1 MEQKYKIPPNSLKID
16 ELGFLK
22 LLKLTKKFSETQK
35 LKILENIPSMK
46 QWQFDDLYD
55 DLKKEKRNISLTD
68 IVPETKDKYSLN
80 NFKKFIDS
88 KVVGQKDAKEKLI
101 LAYYEHLIIKKED
114 DNYLKPNALL
124 IGPTGSGKTY
134 MAYLL
139 AKYTNKPFI
148 TANAANMVSA
158 GYVGTRLDD
167 ILTRLYI
174 NSDRNLEKAQ
184 NGIILIDEFDKM
196 IDHESHNSVG
206 GVELQQ
212 EFLKLIEGGKHI
224 CKAGLDRDASRI
236 EIKTDNILFIFSGA
250 FVKIND
256 IVKKRHKNKNL
267 GFKSHETNKNI
278 EINKEKHILH
288 TDIIKYGIIPELV
301 GRIQSI
307 GILDKLSE
315 NDLFNILKNTENP
328 YLNSLNKFFEY
339 HNASISFTDGALKEI
354 ASMAHELELGARG
367 IKGII
372 DKVTQKLKFEVAKNN
387 NKNFKITKNTIRKLY
402 I

>member
-1 MEQKYKIPPNSLKID
+1 MEQKYKIPENNLKID
-16 ELGFLK
+16 EEGFLS
-22 LLKLTKKFSETQK
+22 LLEVTDRFSHTQK

-46 QWQFDDLYD
+46 QWQFDDLFE
-55 DLKKEKRNISLTD
+55 DLKKYSKSNHKIDLNLQK
-68 IVPETKDKYSLN
+68 PKDKYSLN
-80 NFKKFIDS
+80 ALKEYLDS
-88 KVVGQKDAKEKLI
+88 KVVGQSDAKEKLI
-101 LAYYEHLIIKKED
+101 LAYYEHIILKKED
-114 DNYLKPNALL
+114 DNYLKPNVLL

-134 MAYLL
+134 MASLL
-139 AKYTNKPFI
+139 AKYIDKPFI

-184 NGIILIDEFDKM
+184 SGVILIDEFDKM
-196 IDHESHNSVG
+196 VDNDSHNSVG
-206 GVELQQ
+206 GAELQQ

-256 IVKKRHKNKNL
+256 VIKRRNKKQGMGFRNNHVLNNKN
-267 GFKSHETNKNI
+267 NMV
-278 EINKEKHILH
+278 LH
-288 TDIIKYGIIPELV
+288 SDIIEYGIIPELV

-307 GILDKLSE
+307 GVLDKLTE
-315 NDLFNILKNTENP
+315 NDLFNILKNTDNP
-328 YLNSLNKFFEY
+328 YINSLNRFFEY
-339 HNASISFTDGALKEI
+339 HNAEISFTDGAMEDI
-354 ASMAHELELGARG
+354 ARMAYQQELGARG

-372 DKVTQKLKFEVAKNN
+372 DRITQKLKFEIVN
-387 NKNFKITKNTIRKLY
+387 NKDNRIRVTKGFIRKLY
-402 I
+402 Q